1 MLSNNLKPHNMKID
15 DQFILDLKAA
25 HSTYEQFLDKKK
37 QKNSNPEL
45 NVEKEAEEAR
55 KEQLVQTETDSAVL
69 HEGISAAE
77 DLIAAGSE
85 EIQVLVCK
93 KKKVDSATLAKS
105 HAKISMGLKRKA
117 ELLNEVE
124 LVKQK
129 EKFRALCFF
138 PHFSI
143 YYIPYTIY
151 HIQYNRFELKL
162 NIANGIACPK

>member
-1 MLSNNLKPHNMKID
+1 MKID

-55 KEQLVQTETDSAVL
+55 KEQLVQTETDLAVL
-69 HEGISAAE
+69 HAGRSAAE
-77 DLIAAGSE
+77 DSIAAGSE
-85 EIQVLVCK
+85 EIQVLICK

-117 ELLNEVE
+117 ELLNEPC
-124 LVKQK
+124 KNM
-129 EKFRALCFF
+129 
-138 PHFSI
+138 H
-143 YYIPYTIY
+143 
-151 HIQYNRFELKL
+151 LKHV
-162 NIANGIACPK
+162 